1 MRVRLLFVVSLVVGT
16 LLSACDDGGGGGGNM
31 SPGGYW
37 VGETSDGEAVVGAP
51 IFALVTETGRIH
63 FTIGGRQGAGVLSV
77 RNGNDVS
84 GNFQFV
90 TDRDIPF
97 PDGTTQSDCT
107 VSGTVRERATM
118 SLTADCTTT
127 AGLQFQLTV
136 PFFGYLAGFY
146 ERASSLATIAGL
158 YQTGGPVMDIAA
170 DGTIFAQ
177 EAFTNC
183 VMNGQVNIIDPAF
196 NLYDFQISYSNCTG
210 RDADQNGATFVGIG
224 FLLEITNP
232 SPPDSSIL
240 LLVNFI
246 GEIDGVL
253 VPLYISGFQL

>member
-16 LLSACDDGGGGGGNM
+16 LLSACDDVGGGGGNVT
-31 SPGGYW
+31 PGGFW
-37 VGETSDGEAVVGAP
+37 LSASSDGDAV
-51 IFALVTETGRIH
+51 FALVTETGRFH
-63 FTIGGRQGAGVLSV
+63 LYTASNQGTGVLSV
-77 RNGNDVS
+77 SNGNDVS
-84 GNFQFV
+84 ANFQLV
-90 TDRDIPF
+90 TSLFRFPF
-97 PDGTTQSDCT
+97 KDGTTQADCT
-107 VSGTVRERATM
+107 LSGKLKKRATM
-118 SLTADCTTT
+118 SVIVDCTTT
-127 AGLQFQLTV
+127 AGLQFQLAAI
-136 PFFGYLAGFY
+136 PFQYIHIY
-146 ERASSLATIAGL
+146 EFSSSLATIAGL